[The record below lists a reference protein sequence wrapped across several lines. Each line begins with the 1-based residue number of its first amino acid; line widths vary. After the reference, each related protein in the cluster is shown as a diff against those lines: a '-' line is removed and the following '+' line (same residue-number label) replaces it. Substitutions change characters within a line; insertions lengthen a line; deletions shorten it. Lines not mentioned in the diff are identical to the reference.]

1 MPLQHILTKP
11 IDWESVRQQHEQ
23 MVKYAT
29 ALRLGTA
36 LRRFT
41 RKKRATPTYKAIA
54 ELGKAIKTIFL
65 CQYLHDESLRPEIH
79 DWITWGRIG
88 INQRRVNWFMRLIM
102 FMGVVGVVL
111 RVIFRHKTLNNI
123 DLRLLTEK
131 N

>member
-65 CQYLHDESLRPEIH
+65 CRYLHDESLRPEIH
-79 DWITWGRIG
+79 DWITRKDRDQPASSQLVYAAHHVYGGGRG
-88 INQRRVNWFMRLIM
+88 GRGCRGCVES
-102 FMGVVGVVL
+102 
-111 RVIFRHKTLNNI
+111 NI
-123 DLRLLTEK
+123 LS
-131 N
+131 